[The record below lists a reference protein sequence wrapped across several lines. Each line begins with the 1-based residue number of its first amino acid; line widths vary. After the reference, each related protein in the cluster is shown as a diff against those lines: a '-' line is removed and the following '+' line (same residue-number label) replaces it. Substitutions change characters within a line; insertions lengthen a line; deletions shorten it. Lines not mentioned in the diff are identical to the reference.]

1 MIALLVQVA
10 MAGIRFETPAS
21 VGTEVI
27 IVVDRD
33 GTPGRGE
40 TVRVVHRPGTAH
52 ERERA
57 IGITDGRGRVSW
69 TPEEGGV
76 AEVRA
81 GDEILAMHVAYD
93 AVPTTTATV
102 LGLLGVTALGL
113 GITGL
118 LRRTRKPSRRRAT

>member
-1 MIALLVQVA
+1 MILMLWSVALG
-10 MAGIRFETPAS
+10 GISFESSPR
-21 VGTEVI
+21 VGQEVI

-33 GTPGRGE
+33 GVPGRGE

-57 IGITDGRGRVSW
+57 IGISDGRGRVSW

-81 GDEILAMHVAYD
+81 GEELRGLHVAY
-93 AVPTTTATV
+93 AGIPTGTATALALLALAS
-102 LGLLGVTALGL
+102 LGLALS
-113 GITGL
+113 GL
-118 LRRTRKPSRRRAT
+118 LKRARVPSRSSR